1 MNEQPFTGS
10 NIGRLCGVVVAVVIV
25 AVAFVYLGGW
35 LTPHKLTPAR
45 FVDQFQRSGGLYP
58 GFRRNH
64 AKGVGV
70 SGFFDSNGQGVRLSR
85 SDVFAP
91 GRISVIGRF
100 SLGGTDPY
108 APDNPEAPR
117 GMGLLFYLPDGEEWR
132 TAMVNLPVFPF
143 STPQAFYD
151 RLVAATPDPNTGKP
165 DPAKM
170 AAFVASHPETARPA
184 EIIKSHPP
192 ASGFDNSTYN
202 SLNAFWF
209 TNAKG
214 QSVPVRWS
222 MRPEQPFVTG
232 GGTPPDSAG
241 KNYLFDG
248 LISSFMQHPLRWHL
262 IIIIGDPND
271 PTNDASIPWP
281 DNREQVDTGTLTLD
295 HIESDD
301 TSPARD
307 INFDPLILP
316 SGMRPSDDPL
326 LSARSAVYS
335 QSFTR
340 RAGEKKTPAP
350 ISPSEVAK

>member
-1 MNEQPFTGS
+1 MVQQPITTS
-10 NIGRLCGVVVAVVIV
+10 SRGRLCGVGAAVSIV

-45 FVDQFQRSGGLYP
+45 FVNEFQRSGGLYP
-58 GFRRNH
+58 SFRRNH

-70 SGFFDSNGQGVRLSR
+70 SGFFDSNGQGVRLSKAT
-85 SDVFAP
+85 VFAR
-91 GRISVIGRF
+91 GRIPVIGRF

-108 APDNPEAPR
+108 AADNPAAPR
-117 GMGLLFYLPDGEEWR
+117 GMGLLFHLSNGEEWR
-132 TAMVNLPVFPF
+132 TAMINLPVFPLP
-143 STPQAFYD
+143 TPQAFYD
-151 RLVAATPDPNTGKP
+151 HLIAATPDPKTGKP
-165 DPAKM
+165 DPAKL
-170 AAFVASHPETARPA
+170 AAFVASHPETVGPA

-192 ASGFDNSTYN
+192 ASGFENSTYN

-209 TNAKG
+209 TNANG
-214 QSVPVRWS
+214 QSIPVRWS
-222 MRPEQPFVTG
+222 MRPEQPFVPG
-232 GGTPPDSAG
+232 GEARPDSAG

-262 IIIIGDPND
+262 IIIVGAPGD
-271 PTNDASIPWP
+271 PTNDAGVPWP
-281 DNREQVDTGTLTLD
+281 DNREEIDTGTLTLD

-301 TSPARD
+301 TSPARN

-340 RAGEKKTPAP
+340 RAGEKKEPAAV
-350 ISPSEVAK
+350 SPSEVAR